1 MKAKKKYFSSEIV
14 NATTDPNTNNNITDK
29 ISNDTNTVGSSFRY
43 FRSSWKCSQTS
54 LNGPVRETQL
64 IQLHISCREH

>member
-29 ISNDTNTVGSSFRY
+29 ISDDTNTVGSSFRY
-43 FRSSWKCSQTS
+43 FRSS
-54 LNGPVRETQL
+54 
-64 IQLHISCREH
+64 